1 MDTLL
6 RGRCACV
13 VGRQRNGRHA
23 GGVTD
28 IFSGALLCDHL
39 IQEETLEDLLWAF
52 HPFLLLLAAP
62 V

>member
-1 MDTLL
+1 
-6 RGRCACV
+6 
-13 VGRQRNGRHA
+13 
-23 GGVTD
+23 VTD

-52 HPFLLLLAAP
+52 HSFLLLLAAP